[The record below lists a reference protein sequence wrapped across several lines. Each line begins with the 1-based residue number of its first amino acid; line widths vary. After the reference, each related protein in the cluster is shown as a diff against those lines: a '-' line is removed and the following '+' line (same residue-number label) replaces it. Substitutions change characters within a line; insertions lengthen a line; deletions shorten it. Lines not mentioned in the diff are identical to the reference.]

1 MTTQEQSADVDTAR
15 QSRAVTDDANER
27 SNAELVRRHFDVVWN
42 EGDLA
47 AVEDFF
53 GEEFTNFGGHGADAH
68 ALVRTIVAVWR
79 TAFPDLRFEIEEEI
93 VRGDAVVHRVTCSG
107 THLGRFEHP
116 AVGVLEPTGRAFAV
130 DQIHICRVRDG
141 RIVTHWGTRNDLAML
156 QQLGAVV
163 APQMTET
170 TTSSPGRQR

>member
-1 MTTQEQSADVDTAR
+1 MKSSRTSAATAR
-15 QSRAVTDDANER
+15 TRTPSSAR
-27 SNAELVRRHFDVVWN
+27 SWRC
-42 EGDLA
+42 
-47 AVEDFF
+47 
-53 GEEFTNFGGHGADAH
+53 GAPRS
-68 ALVRTIVAVWR
+68 LT
-79 TAFPDLRFEIEEEI
+79 FRFEIEEEI

-130 DQIHICRVRDG
+130 DQIHISRVRDG

-163 APQMTET
+163 APQMTES